1 MQVAEGIGAYW
12 PIQAYRTNF
21 LFFRGRGAGV
31 AGDGDVS
38 DVSDGP
44 ALLKNFALLA
54 VCAKG
59 AKLSAKRALG
69 VTDPKR
75 EGWARF
81 GCPISENPEMGHPPP
96 QRNYRIERRF
106 SGLIWRSGFVL
117 SHPSAIKLR
126 KDGAPHSFGR
136 SHILENLGCAT
147 RPSRKFSLVM
157 APIRV
162 VDSNSSP
169 THSGIDRPP

>member
-96 QRNYRIERRF
+96 QRNYRIEWRL
-106 SGLIWRSGFVL
+106 SGTDVEIHDLL
-117 SHPSAIKLR
+117 CT
-126 KDGAPHSFGR
+126 
-136 SHILENLGCAT
+136 GCAPWFP
-147 RPSRKFSLVM
+147 R
-157 APIRV
+157 
-162 VDSNSSP
+162 SP
-169 THSGIDRPP
+169 KARDLGHPLI